1 MFRILPLLLSLYIP
15 NGYIT
20 CADSVTIL
28 AKDEFLGSRHA
39 LSVQHCLSASLPV
52 SKTPKILKNSLKNK
66 KKSARKIGAIRL

>member
-1 MFRILPLLLSLYIP
+1 MFRILPLSLSLYTP

-28 AKDEFLGSRHA
+28 SKDEFLESKHA

-52 SKTPKILKNSLKNK
+52 SKTPKILKNSPENR
-66 KKSARKIGAIRL
+66 KKSARKIGAMRL